1 MHWRRSRQAIAD
13 ADGERAG
20 DTLVET
26 GPAPVRRAPIP
37 WFIGL
42 FVLAAVVRSLAPA
55 DGLHWFDEVSG
66 AARVALVLTLFFIG
80 SNLTRAQLRAVGVR
94 PFVHGLLLWIAVAG
108 ATLAGIV
115 WGVAA

>member
-1 MHWRRSRQAIAD
+1 
-13 ADGERAG
+13 
-20 DTLVET
+20 
-26 GPAPVRRAPIP
+26 
-37 WFIGL
+37 
-42 FVLAAVVRSLAPA
+42 
-55 DGLHWFDEVSG
+55 
-66 AARVALVLTLFFIG
+66 VLTLFFIG